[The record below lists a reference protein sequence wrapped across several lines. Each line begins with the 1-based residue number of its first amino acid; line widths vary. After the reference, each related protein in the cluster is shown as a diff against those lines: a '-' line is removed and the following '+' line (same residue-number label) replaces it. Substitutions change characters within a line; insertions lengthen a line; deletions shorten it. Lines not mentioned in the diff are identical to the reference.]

1 MLLLLSAVA
10 GGLDAI
16 AFLHIGGVFV
26 CNQTGNVLLVAMSV
40 AGTGA
45 TNAIAGASSLLCF
58 IAAAALGGR
67 LLPELRPGDRL
78 PARTALGIGTEV
90 ALIGASALLWS
101 RGAPQAAAVAPLA
114 LAMGMQAALARR
126 LALDH
131 LTTGY
136 VTGVMAAASITSPAG
151 DRSNPWWWYGI
162 VPVVVIGVSAA
173 AVSVVARRTVVG
185 ALAVTAAMAT
195 GAWWLGRSTKGGV
208 LAATDLGS

>member
-1 MLLLLSAVA
+1 MAGPVHSERASPWRGHRRTVEMLLLLSAVA

-101 RGAPQAAAVAPLA
+101 REHPRLQQWRPWLSQWACR
-114 LAMGMQAALARR
+114 RR
-126 LALDH
+126 L
-131 LTTGY
+131 
-136 VTGVMAAASITSPAG
+136 
-151 DRSNPWWWYGI
+151 
-162 VPVVVIGVSAA
+162 
-173 AVSVVARRTVVG
+173 
-185 ALAVTAAMAT
+185 
-195 GAWWLGRSTKGGV
+195 LGGWRSTTSRPATSQESWQLRRSHRQPGIDRIRGGG
-208 LAATDLGS
+208 TGSCRSS